1 MSQVITNAFET
12 YWQGCLT
19 DQSPVVLDEVVLADI
34 PDLDITAP
42 INPDTG
48 LPAPGYIVHRHPV
61 DQRGRVNNNAVAY
74 TIVMDTTVGDFS
86 FNAMY
91 LINKAT
97 GIVGM
102 IVFKGRE
109 EKVKTDAS
117 TNTTGNS
124 MVKSMLMEYD
134 RAADATMT
142 NVAAGT
148 WQIDYS
154 ARLNGMEEE
163 QRQHALQLF
172 GHHSFIDDGFQL
184 IEQSGIYK
192 VMPGKAIVGG
202 LYLHLEKAQT
212 VYPGAK
218 PIGVWV
224 DAFRAG
230 TLLSAWENRFSLVTS
245 VSDLNDYQDQ
255 SGYLHSVAKIATIG
269 ADGSIKDHRR
279 KETHSH
285 QWADMREVPDDIGK
299 LKEQLNENTG
309 ADQVRTS
316 TGKTVEDMLF
326 KGGLPFGNDGVKY
339 ALSAAAFRRDKA
351 VAGDW
356 FVISDTAHIPV
367 NSRGIEGGVNPKIKY
382 LGKRIGALILSPDET
397 LAMDGVSVGGSVGY
411 DYALMSIGA
420 PCSFSVDLATGEFDF
435 DTHYFDKVRFKL
447 VISAQGV
454 VTLTHPSMRLMREA
468 IVRYVAPSSTDKNLQ
483 IHYQQTPTPGMTSLF
498 LLGDVEGTIS
508 YNGTEWVVASSD
520 QWDTRDLKFTWD
532 EENGVLLVEHQ
543 LLVGSPTLT
552 VTMLDLG
559 ANVYTAASQAGSNSF
574 KVKFRKHD
582 GSIPS
587 LSTAL
592 GFYFY
597 RGESGIR
604 KQPKGKLMIHLGQV
618 QVNCEHFNHPQ
629 GNVWSLG
636 LMEN

>member
-1 MSQVITNAFET
+1 
-12 YWQGCLT
+12 
-19 DQSPVVLDEVVLADI
+19 
-34 PDLDITAP
+34 
-42 INPDTG
+42 
-48 LPAPGYIVHRHPV
+48 
-61 DQRGRVNNNAVAY
+61 
-74 TIVMDTTVGDFS
+74 MDTTVGDFS

-218 PIGVWV
+218 PVGVWV

-269 ADGSIKDHRR
+269 ADGSI
-279 KETHSH
+279 
-285 QWADMREVPDDIGK
+285 
-299 LKEQLNENTG
+299 
-309 ADQVRTS
+309 
-316 TGKTVEDMLF
+316 
-326 KGGLPFGNDGVKY
+326 
-339 ALSAAAFRRDKA
+339 
-351 VAGDW
+351 
-356 FVISDTAHIPV
+356 
-367 NSRGIEGGVNPKIKY
+367 
-382 LGKRIGALILSPDET
+382 
-397 LAMDGVSVGGSVGY
+397 
-411 DYALMSIGA
+411 
-420 PCSFSVDLATGEFDF
+420 
-435 DTHYFDKVRFKL
+435 
-447 VISAQGV
+447 
-454 VTLTHPSMRLMREA
+454 
-468 IVRYVAPSSTDKNLQ
+468 TDPRHK
-483 IHYQQTPTPGMTSLF
+483 
-498 LLGDVEGTIS
+498 
-508 YNGTEWVVASSD
+508 
-520 QWDTRDLKFTWD
+520 
-532 EENGVLLVEHQ
+532 
-543 LLVGSPTLT
+543 
-552 VTMLDLG
+552 
-559 ANVYTAASQAGSNSF
+559 
-574 KVKFRKHD
+574 
-582 GSIPS
+582 
-587 LSTAL
+587 
-592 GFYFY
+592 
-597 RGESGIR
+597 
-604 KQPKGKLMIHLGQV
+604 
-618 QVNCEHFNHPQ
+618 
-629 GNVWSLG
+629 
-636 LMEN
+636 